1 MTDGHISLAA
11 MTSVLYLFIYS
22 HYRKQYV
29 GETTDR
35 FRHIWNNYTS
45 NNRTFARNEVCMQK
59 HLFRSFNCEGHKD
72 FLENV
77 STM

>member
-35 FRHIWNNYTS
+35 FRHIWNNYQS
-45 NNRTFARNEVCMQK
+45 NNRTFARNEACM
-59 HLFRSFNCEGHKD
+59 
-72 FLENV
+72 
-77 STM
+77 